1 MQIFTTISLQ
11 LVTFGAVYSFRG
23 DLYLIDHKRRKVVG
37 LGRFELPTHGLGNRC
52 SILLSYRPTTLILL
66 RLRTS
71 RLSFRH
77 ILYAQ
82 TMPIL
87 TRTLSFRLWGWLCR
101 GLR

>member
-1 MQIFTTISLQ
+1 
-11 LVTFGAVYSFRG
+11 
-23 DLYLIDHKRRKVVG
+23 
-37 LGRFELPTHGLGNRC
+37 
-52 SILLSYRPTTLILL
+52 
-66 RLRTS
+66 LRTS